1 MSYLAAQVEESLGKR
16 AAVSQDEAAFSI
28 KCSIQ
33 MLKQGDRTGVVS
45 QICYRPSGQG
55 AHSVNGV
62 FFNAKM
68 LNALLTVSEVFVV
81 KDLDGDH
88 SYYLRMD
95 TILLEDTG
103 LPKEMRSSANSSGA
117 RSSSSMRSLISQLL
131 NHVTQDTDIL
141 LKYFRHPLP

>member
-1 MSYLAAQVEESLGKR
+1 MSYLAAQVEEPLGKR
-16 AAVSQDEAAFSI
+16 AAMSQDETAFSI

-33 MLKQGDRTGVVS
+33 ILKQGDRTGVVS
-45 QICYRPSGQG
+45 QICYRPFGQG

-68 LNALLTVSEVFVV
+68 LNELLSASEVFVV

-103 LPKEMRSSANSSGA
+103 LPKEIS
-117 RSSSSMRSLISQLL
+117 SSSSMRSLISQLL

-141 LKYFRHPLP
+141 LKYFCHRLP

>member
-1 MSYLAAQVEESLGKR
+1 MSYLAAQVEEPLGKR
-16 AAVSQDEAAFSI
+16 AAMSQDETAFSI

-45 QICYRPSGQG
+45 QICYRPFGQG

-68 LNALLTVSEVFVV
+68 LNELLSASEVFVV

-103 LPKEMRSSANSSGA
+103 LSKEIS
-117 RSSSSMRSLISQLL
+117 SSSSMRSLISQLL

-141 LKYFRHPLP
+141 LKYFCHRLP